1 MMADTPVQL
10 GRSHALL
17 LWIRGRSAPVP
28 AHSTVFTAQRGSL
41 GLPLMF
47 GAATVIEMVV
57 LHLLIP
63 WLWLSAL
70 VAALSVA
77 SLVLLA
83 SSIALARLHPHILS
97 PTTLTLRTSGKVVAT
112 VDRASIASAR
122 IHRRYGVVSPALDG
136 SRLVLPNQDGT
147 SVDIEL
153 TGATDVALP
162 ALLQRHRVSGSASS
176 FSVQVDDP
184 AALVAGLTRLTGPPV
199 LDRRSNRVVNNT
211 TTDASQAVDAFER

>member
-10 GRSHALL
+10 GRAHALL

-28 AHSTVFTAQRGSL
+28 AHSTVFTAQRGTL

-70 VAALSVA
+70 IAALSVA

-83 SSIALARLHPHILS
+83 SSVAQARVHPHILS

-112 VDRASIASAR
+112 VDRASILSAR

-136 SRLVLPNQDGT
+136 GRLVLPSQDGT

-153 TGATDVALP
+153 TGAVDVALP
-162 ALLQRHRVSGSASS
+162 ALLQRQRVSGCAHS

-184 AALVAGLTRLTGPPV
+184 TALVAELTRLAGPPV
-199 LDRRSNRVVNNT
+199 VQRSSSRTVNDT
-211 TTDASQAVDAFER
+211 TTGASTAFDPSEL